1 MRLEVDYAF
10 MTNRRRGT
18 YVFIVV
24 SDISDEYG
32 GVGTA
37 YVNHWLFMGLA
48 QKVFLPQR
56 MLNACNP

>member
-1 MRLEVDYAF
+1 M
-10 MTNRRRGT
+10 
-18 YVFIVV
+18 FIVV